1 MATVKKRGNKYAVI
15 YDYRDAKG
23 QRHQKW
29 ETFASKEEAEKFK
42 KKIEYK
48 KSCNTFLTPSDQTV
62 ADFLMSWANIYGKS
76 KWSFSMCTSSLALIR
91 NHIIPE
97 IGQIPLQKLQPI
109 HIELLYSTLRTKKCS
124 GAKGNA
130 ARAEDIPVLSSTT
143 IRHVHTLLKTAF
155 DKAVDWKMIESNPV
169 VCDAPKKNKTERH
182 IWTPEMVRQA
192 LDDIKHPMLHLAVH
206 LAFICSLRIGETVGL
221 TWEDIDFDHNLIHVR
236 RTLQRVSKEALELV
250 PKDGLTQVFPSK
262 IAGTNSVLVLKPPK
276 TAKSSRIVYLTP
288 ALRRELMIQK
298 AAVAKQKAFAGDEYL
313 DFNLVFSLEDGSP
326 VEPKLCEKWFK
337 KWQKRTELNLPPL
350 IFHEIR
356 HSSATYKLLESGGDV
371 KLVQGDMGHASAT
384 VSLDTYAHT
393 QDNRRRALTE
403 KISKE
408 FYGGSSAD
416 DRQDQLMQIL
426 DEDPEMKKKLLEAL
440 LAENAQKN
448 NVGNSVSRYQTA
460 V

>member
-1 MATVKKRGNKYAVI
+1 MATIKKRGKKFAVI
-15 YDYRDAKG
+15 YDYRDADG
-23 QRHQKW
+23 TRHQKW
-29 ETFASKEEAEKFK
+29 ETFSSKEEAEKYR
-42 KKIEYK
+42 KKIEFK
-48 KSCNTFLTPSDQTV
+48 KSCNSMLTPSSQTV
-62 ADFLMSWANIYGKS
+62 EDFLLSWVNIYGKS

-97 IGQIPLQKLQPI
+97 IGKIPLQKLQPI
-109 HIELLYSTLRTKKCS
+109 HIELLYNTLQTKKCG
-124 GAKGNA
+124 GAKGY
-130 ARAEDIPVLSSTT
+130 AESEGKIPVLSSTT

-155 DKAVDWKMIESNPV
+155 DKAVDWKIIESNPV

-182 IWTPEMVRQA
+182 IWTPEMVREA
-192 LDDIKHPMLHLAVH
+192 LDDMEHPLLHLAVH

-221 TWEDIDFDHNLIHVR
+221 TWEDVDFDHNLLHVR
-236 RTLQRVSKEALELV
+236 RTLQRVSREALELV
-250 PKDGLTQVFPSK
+250 PKDGMTVVFPGR

-288 ALRRELMIQK
+288 ALRRELMLRK
-298 AAVAKQKAFAGDEYL
+298 ATVAKQKAYAGDEYL
-313 DFNLVFSLEDGSP
+313 DFNLVFSLEDGYP

-393 QDNRRRALTE
+393 QDSRRRALTE

-408 FYGGSSAD
+408 FYGGSSVD
-416 DRQDQLMQIL
+416 DRQNQLMQLL
-426 DEDPEMKKKLLEAL
+426 DEDPEMKKKLLQAL
-440 LAENAQKN
+440 LAEDAQKQD
-448 NVGNSVSRYQTA
+448 VSKSVSRP
-460 V
+460 

>member
-1 MATVKKRGNKYAVI
+1 
-15 YDYRDAKG
+15 
-23 QRHQKW
+23 
-29 ETFASKEEAEKFK
+29 
-42 KKIEYK
+42 
-48 KSCNTFLTPSDQTV
+48 
-62 ADFLMSWANIYGKS
+62 
-76 KWSFSMCTSSLALIR
+76 
-91 NHIIPE
+91 
-97 IGQIPLQKLQPI
+97 
-109 HIELLYSTLRTKKCS
+109 
-124 GAKGNA
+124 
-130 ARAEDIPVLSSTT
+130 
-143 IRHVHTLLKTAF
+143 
-155 DKAVDWKMIESNPV
+155 MIESNPV

-448 NVGNSVSRYQTA
+448 NVSNSVSRSQPA